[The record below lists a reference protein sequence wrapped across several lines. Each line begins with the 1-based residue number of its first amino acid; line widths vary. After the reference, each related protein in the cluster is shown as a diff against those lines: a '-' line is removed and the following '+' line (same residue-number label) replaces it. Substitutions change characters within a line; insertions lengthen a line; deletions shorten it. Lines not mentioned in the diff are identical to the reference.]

1 MLKWLRNLFGSKKEK
16 PDERLTYDP
25 TNVQVTD
32 LRKGAFLDYD
42 LKTWEVKAQYEYDWG
57 DRYFTFEFLL
67 ATVEDKMFLHYEE
80 DDGELEC
87 TLTEKI
93 RVSSIDADIPEEIR
107 RNGVPPKEI
116 TYKGI
121 TFYRDEEGVARFRD
135 VDTRT
140 WEKVV
145 SWSYYDEAEKHVL
158 SIEQWGE
165 TEFEAAF
172 GLVVDESEFS
182 NIILP

>member
-1 MLKWLRNLFGSKKEK
+1 MLKWLRNLFSSKKKK
-16 PDERLTYDP
+16 PDEELSYDP
-25 TNVQVTD
+25 TNVQVKD

-42 LKTWEVKAQYEYDWG
+42 LQTWEVKAQYEYDWG
-57 DRYFTFEFLL
+57 DRFFTFEFLL
-67 ATVEDKMFLHYEE
+67 ATVEEKKFLHYEE

-93 RVSSIDADIPEEIR
+93 RISSIDADIPEEIR
-107 RNGVPPKEI
+107 RNDVPPKKI
-116 TYKGI
+116 DYKGI
-121 TFYRDEEGVARFRD
+121 TFYRDEEGTARFRD

-172 GLVVDESEFS
+172 GLVVDEHEFT

>member
-1 MLKWLRNLFGSKKEK
+1 MFKWLRNLFGSKKKK
-16 PDERLTYDP
+16 PEEQLSYDP
-25 TNVQVTD
+25 TNVQIKD
-32 LRKGAFLDYD
+32 LKKGAFLDYD
-42 LKTWEVKAQYEYDWG
+42 LETWEVKAQYEYDWG
-57 DRYFTFEFLL
+57 DKYYTFEFLL
-67 ATVEDKMFLHYEE
+67 ATVDKKKFLHYEE

-87 TLTEKI
+87 TLTEKVRI
-93 RVSSIDADIPEEIR
+93 GSIDGDIPEQIK
-107 RNGVPPKEI
+107 RNRNPPKEI
-116 TYKGI
+116 NYQGI
-121 TFYRDEEGVARFRD
+121 TFYRDEEGVAHFRD
-135 VDTRT
+135 IETRN

-172 GLVVDESEFS
+172 GLVVDEHEFT

>member
-1 MLKWLRNLFGSKKEK
+1 MLKWLRNLFGSKQEK
-16 PDERLTYDP
+16 PDERLNYDP
-25 TNVQVTD
+25 TNVQVKD

-57 DRYFTFEFLL
+57 DRYFSFEFLL

-116 TYKGI
+116 THKGI

-158 SIEQWGE
+158 SIEQGGE